1 MTRTRARF
9 HAVPVLLSTPVLA
22 VLTGCTALVSPT
34 ASPVPT
40 PGASLQGVVHGGS
53 QPVVGA
59 QIELF
64 AAGSGGNGQGATS
77 LLQTPVFTT
86 AAGAFSITGDY
97 KCPDASSEVYLMA
110 LGGNPGLAS
119 GTNNS
124 AITLVVPLGQC
135 GNLTASQFYVINEV
149 TTVATAY
156 ALAGFLGSSE
166 AIGSSSTNTTGLQNA
181 FATVNNL
188 VDVHSGTALA
198 ITPGGHGVS
207 PQAEINSLADALSAC
222 VNTSN
227 DESPTCTVLFNNTTD
242 AQGHYPTDIFAA
254 VINLAHDPTETSDP
268 LTSLATA
275 SSPFQPTLTAE
286 PTDWSLGIVYL
297 GGGLQWPSSLAIDG
311 LGNVWVSSDP
321 IYQNLLSELSPQGV
335 PISPGPSG
343 FDIGVNYVGPIAID
357 SKNNIWMPSVVGFG
371 NDISGVIEVDNN
383 GVLVS
388 PSPSLNPENNGFAP
402 GILYNPDSI
411 AIDFHD
417 NIWISNESGVVVE
430 LNNSGALLSPSAP
443 PAGFNYPGYAI
454 AATSQA
460 QGAGIAV
467 DTSNNIWVANVGQ
480 DSLVEMNQEGF
491 ILTPPPQGIYG
502 GGLDGIDNGNTPPN
516 AVAVDING
524 SIFTLNS
531 LAGTISEFTPKR
543 VAVSPSGGDAIGGNP
558 PAFCID
564 SADLL
569 YVSQPSNNS
578 IQVLSA
584 LTPAQGFTEIIN
596 NPEINGPAGIAVD
609 ASGNLWVANFGAGFS
624 GSVTELVGIA
634 FPTKTPIAVANQTES
649 FEP

>member
-9 HAVPVLLSTPVLA
+9 HAVPFLFSTLLLA

-40 PGASLQGVVHGGS
+40 PGVSLQGVVHGGV

-77 LLQTPVFTT
+77 LLQNPVFTT
-86 AAGAFSITGDY
+86 AGGAFSITGDY

-135 GNLTASQFYVINEV
+135 GNLTASQFYAINEV

-156 ALAGFLGSSE
+156 ALAGFLGSNE

-198 ITPGGHGVS
+198 ITPGGHGVP

-222 VNTSN
+222 VNTSS

-275 SSPFQPTLTAE
+275 NSPFQPTLTAE

-311 LGNVWVSSDP
+311 IGNVWVSSDP

-371 NDISGVIEVDNN
+371 NDISGVVRWTTT
-383 GVLVS
+383 GCW
-388 PSPSLNPENNGFAP
+388 SLR
-402 GILYNPDSI
+402 L
-411 AIDFHD
+411 
-417 NIWISNESGVVVE
+417 
-430 LNNSGALLSPSAP
+430 
-443 PAGFNYPGYAI
+443 
-454 AATSQA
+454 
-460 QGAGIAV
+460 
-467 DTSNNIWVANVGQ
+467 
-480 DSLVEMNQEGF
+480 
-491 ILTPPPQGIYG
+491 
-502 GGLDGIDNGNTPPN
+502 
-516 AVAVDING
+516 
-524 SIFTLNS
+524 
-531 LAGTISEFTPKR
+531 R
-543 VAVSPSGGDAIGGNP
+543 R
-558 PAFCID
+558 
-564 SADLL
+564 
-569 YVSQPSNNS
+569 
-578 IQVLSA
+578 
-584 LTPAQGFTEIIN
+584 
-596 NPEINGPAGIAVD
+596 
-609 ASGNLWVANFGAGFS
+609 
-624 GSVTELVGIA
+624 
-634 FPTKTPIAVANQTES
+634 
-649 FEP
+649 

>member
-1 MTRTRARF
+1 M
-9 HAVPVLLSTPVLA
+9 
-22 VLTGCTALVSPT
+22 
-34 ASPVPT
+34 
-40 PGASLQGVVHGGS
+40 PGIALQGMVHGGA

-64 AAGSGGNGQGATS
+64 AAGSSGNAQGATA
-77 LLQTPVFTT
+77 LLRTPVFST
-86 AAGAFSITGDY
+86 AGGAFAITGDY
-97 KCPDASSEVYLMA
+97 TCPDASSEVYLMA

-119 GTNNS
+119 GTNNT
-124 AITLVVPLGQC
+124 AITLIAPLGQC
-135 GNLTASQFYVINEV
+135 GNLSASQFYVVNEV

-166 AIGSSSTNTTGLQNA
+166 AIGSSSTNVTGLQNA

-188 VDVHSGTALA
+188 VDVHSGTALG
-198 ITPGGHGVS
+198 ITPGGHGVP
-207 PQAEINSLADALSAC
+207 PQDEINSLADALSAC

-242 AQGHYPTDIFAA
+242 ALGNYPTDVFAA

-275 SSPFQPTLTAE
+275 NSPFQPTLTAE
-286 PTDWSLGIVYL
+286 PTDWSIGIVYL

-311 LGNVWVSSDP
+311 LGNIWVSSDP

-335 PISPGPSG
+335 PISPGPLG

-357 SKNNIWMPSVVGFG
+357 SKNNIWMPSVPGFG
-371 NDISGVIEVDNN
+371 YDISGVVKVDTT
-383 GVLVS
+383 GALVS

-417 NIWISNESGVVVE
+417 NIWISNGTGVVVE
-430 LNNSGALLSPSAP
+430 LNQAGTLLSPSVP
-443 PAGFNYPGYAI
+443 PVGFQHPGYAI

-460 QGAGIAV
+460 QGAGIAI

-480 DSLVEMNQEGF
+480 DSLVEMNQDGF
-491 ILTPPPQGIYG
+491 IVTPPSQGVYG
-502 GGLDGIDNGNTPPN
+502 GGLDGIANGNTPPN

-531 LAGTISEFTPKR
+531 LAGTISEFSSNR
-543 VAVSPSGGDAIGGNP
+543 VAVSPTGGYAVGGNP

-564 SADLL
+564 SADLM

-584 LTPAQGFTEIIN
+584 LSPAQGFTELIN
-596 NPEINGPAGIAVD
+596 NPEVNGPAGIAVD
-609 ASGNLWVANFGAGFS
+609 ASGNLWVANFGSGFS